1 MCVKRKMAHVEKVEK
16 MNVNVF
22 LSYTSLYLPGKKW
35 AGKQQAQT
43 FSEHLNQ

>member
-1 MCVKRKMAHVEKVEK
+1 MCTKRKMAYIEEEEK

-22 LSYTSLYLPGKKW
+22 LSYTSLYLPGKKR